1 MDTSDYACD
10 GNGTTG
16 LSVLCVRD
24 LPAVL
29 PPQEETAMSSFN
41 MQVVVRGA
49 KQGGDMLPHSQCA
62 QGTLYMCR

>member
-1 MDTSDYACD
+1 M
-10 GNGTTG
+10 
-16 LSVLCVRD
+16 LCVRD